1 MAETDQPLSLLD
13 AVRTQLT
20 LDSDSES
27 SQSTAVNI
35 THKDATHENTKKTPA
50 NTPLDQSISTNP
62 SIVLIENTN
71 DHEPFPDFDEQMC
84 EAHRDIEEKWQ
95 NAFAKAA
102 QEEIRTYEIDPA
114 IKTPPGQPETK
125 RAVLDNIKDVLSNP
139 RLSMS
144 TCKRFIALTNMVIQL
159 DHILFRR
166 SDVFMGP
173 DETADAAE
181 IVKQMLHWLTWADNM
196 LQDLV
201 AIADNVFG
209 IMGYLAEE
217 DVSVVHKYRHM
228 ATVATT

>member
-1 MAETDQPLSLLD
+1 
-13 AVRTQLT
+13 
-20 LDSDSES
+20 
-27 SQSTAVNI
+27 
-35 THKDATHENTKKTPA
+35 
-50 NTPLDQSISTNP
+50 
-62 SIVLIENTN
+62 
-71 DHEPFPDFDEQMC
+71 
-84 EAHRDIEEKWQ
+84 
-95 NAFAKAA
+95 
-102 QEEIRTYEIDPA
+102 
-114 IKTPPGQPETK
+114 
-125 RAVLDNIKDVLSNP
+125 
-139 RLSMS
+139 
-144 TCKRFIALTNMVIQL
+144 MVIQL